1 MEAGSQERQVA
12 QGHELVEAAVVAEVL
27 GVASVLGG
35 RCGSETR
42 CGDRRDPTSA
52 CTAARREG
60 NGGGQR

>member
-1 MEAGSQERQVA
+1 MEAGSQERRVA

-27 GVASVLGG
+27 GGASAGG
-35 RCGSETR
+35 RYGSENR

-60 NGGGQR
+60 NGGGRR

>member
-12 QGHELVEAAVVAEVL
+12 QDHELVGAVAEVL